1 MTGIMVRMIALLVLS
16 VLSWLVMMG
25 IAGAAC
31 FTFFPHESSAG
42 VEFVS
47 AFASEY
53 LPPNISN
60 SGAAVQV
67 CNFLSHIAQSPGLW
81 LTGLILARV
90 AIAVPHFFLRSILYR
105 PIVIGSPRRYYF
117 VRR

>member
-1 MTGIMVRMIALLVLS
+1 MMGFMVRMIALLALS

-31 FTFFPHESSAG
+31 FTFFPDQSNAG

-47 AFASEY
+47 ALARDY
-53 LPPNISN
+53 LPPNITN
-60 SGAAVQV
+60 SGAAVQLS
-67 CNFLSHIAQSPGLW
+67 NFLSHVAQSPGLW
-81 LTGLILARV
+81 LTGLIMARV
-90 AIAVPHFFLRSILYR
+90 GVGVARFFLRSILYR
-105 PIVIGSPRRYYF
+105 PLLIGSPRWYYF